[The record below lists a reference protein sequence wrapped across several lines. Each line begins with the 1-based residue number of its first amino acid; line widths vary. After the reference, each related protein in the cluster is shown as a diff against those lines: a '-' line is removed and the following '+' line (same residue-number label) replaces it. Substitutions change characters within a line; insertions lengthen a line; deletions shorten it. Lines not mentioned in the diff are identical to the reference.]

1 MVTRPIRQDLSVTNQ
16 AIDPDYPSV
25 AVFCKP
31 CPTSMEPVR
40 KCAEIKCC
48 WMFAR
53 HGYEQRL
60 RDDARI
66 AEERERGPAC
76 R

>member
-1 MVTRPIRQDLSVTNQ
+1 MVTRPYKTDLSVTNQ

-31 CPTSMEPVR
+31 CPTFQEPVG

-53 HGYEQRL
+53 HGYEGRM
-60 RDDARI
+60 RDDARLK
-66 AEERERGPAC
+66 EERGRQC